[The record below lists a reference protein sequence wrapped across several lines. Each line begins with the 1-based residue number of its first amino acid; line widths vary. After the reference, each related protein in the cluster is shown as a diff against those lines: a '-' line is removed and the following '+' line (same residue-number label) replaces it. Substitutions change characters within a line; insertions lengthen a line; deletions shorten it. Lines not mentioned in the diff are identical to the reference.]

1 MKVVNL
7 LILIFIQYFNYIS
20 SQDFN
25 PLVCYPIPTP
35 LSNPLA
41 SAVQLEIGCKNL
53 LNMTDL
59 LDLRCCEVEYQKED
73 NPSTKKHGCMAFL
86 GNYIDND
93 RYEDIIDWI
102 ERGKVPKFEEY
113 TIFLGKTIHD
123 LFNHSDFIE
132 NETDYEVLK
141 LDCFTKYIIPKYF
154 IFALLIFGLI

>member
-86 GNYIDND
+86 G
-93 RYEDIIDWI
+93 
-102 ERGKVPKFEEY
+102 
-113 TIFLGKTIHD
+113 KTIHD

-141 LDCFTKYIIPKYF
+141 LDCFTKYIFPKYF